1 MYNNAYFQSTII
13 ADPDD
18 KTRALSARNAQY
30 LGGYPAS
37 YFLTTAQTNQRSVL
51 EISTTNT
58 PDTSFLIITCSDSH
72 LNKLLVWTPANVS
85 GTHTYQLTTAP
96 FDLNPD
102 ASPEIEIFNNSTLK
116 SITVLP
122 PTGGTIISRYDYT
135 KIAPGGTAIIK
146 FRRKNGTAYEFLLIG
161 ALTNL

>member
-1 MYNNAYFQSTII
+1 MFANSYFQSTII
-13 ADPDD
+13 ADPED
-18 KTRALSARNAQY
+18 KTRALNARNALY
-30 LGGYPAS
+30 LGGYPVS
-37 YFLTTAQTNQRSVL
+37 YFMTTAQTNQRSVV
-51 EISTTNT
+51 EVSTTNT
-58 PDTSFLIITCSDSH
+58 PDVSYLIITCSDSH
-72 LNKLLVWTPANVS
+72 LNKLLMWTPENVS

-96 FDLNPD
+96 FDLNPE

-122 PTGGTIISRYDYT
+122 PAGGTIFSRYDYT

-146 FRRKNGTAYEFLLIG
+146 FRRKNGTVYEFLLIG